1 VHDPGASPPPP
12 PQPLTPLAPLAP
24 LAAADKVP
32 AWLLALLAILSVQ
45 LGAALSTGLFGA
57 VGPAG
62 TVFLRMTAGAAIL
75 VALRRPRLRGRT
87 RRELVYAVGLGA
99 TTGAMTVLFLEAVA
113 RLQLGTVVAIEFL
126 GPLGVAVI
134 GTRSLARLA
143 WPVLGLLGVLL
154 LTQPWSG
161 RADAIGILLALGAGL
176 GWGIYILLTAR
187 VGDRFA
193 GIEGLSITIPI
204 AAVVAAVFGLPQALA
219 GHITIE
225 VVLAA
230 IGLALLQPIAV
241 FGLEMLA
248 LRRITTSA
256 FGTLMALEP
265 GVALVVGGLLLA
277 QLPSALQVV
286 GIGLVVVAGV
296 GAARGG
302 GREPA
307 GGHPHADLPA

>member
-1 VHDPGASPPPP
+1 VHDPGAP
-12 PQPLTPLAPLAP
+12 APAVPMASGAEP
-24 LAAADKVP
+24 LAAADRVP

-45 LGAALSTGLFGA
+45 LGAALSTSLFQA

-62 TVFLRMTAGAAIL
+62 TVFLRMTAGAVIL
-75 VALRRPRLRGRT
+75 VALRRPTLRGRS
-87 RRELVYAVGLGA
+87 RRELAYAVALGA

-113 RLQLGTVVAIEFL
+113 RIPLGTVVAIEFL

-134 GTRSLARLA
+134 GTRSLRRLL
-143 WPVLGLLGVLL
+143 WPVLGLIGVLL
-154 LTQPWSG
+154 VTEPWSG
-161 RADAIGILLALGAGL
+161 TADLIGIVLALGAGL
-176 GWGIYILLTAR
+176 GWGMYILLTAR

-204 AAVVAAVFGLPQALA
+204 AAVVAAFFGLPQAAA
-219 GHITIE
+219 GHVTFE
-225 VVLAA
+225 VVLAVA
-230 IGLALLQPIAV
+230 GLALLPPIAV

-286 GIGLVVVAGV
+286 GIALVVLAGI

-302 GREPA
+302 GREPT
-307 GGHPHADLPA
+307 GSRPHADLPA

>member
-1 VHDPGASPPPP
+1 MHDQHASI
-12 PQPLTPLAPLAP
+12 AV
-24 LAAADKVP
+24 ADRVP
-32 AWLLALLAILSVQ
+32 AWLLAMLAILSVQ
-45 LGAALSTGLFGA
+45 LGAALSTDLFDA

-62 TVFLRMTAGAAIL
+62 TVFLRMTAGAVIL

-87 RRELVYAVGLGA
+87 RRELLYAVGLGA

-113 RLQLGTVVAIEFL
+113 RVPLGTVVAIEFL

-134 GTRSLARLA
+134 GTRSLLRLA
-143 WPVLGLLGVLL
+143 WPALGLAGVLL
-154 LTQPWSG
+154 LTEPWSG
-161 RADAIGILLALGAGL
+161 SIDTPGILLAAGAGL

-204 AAVVAAVFGLPQALA
+204 AALVAAVFGLPQAAA
-219 GHITIE
+219 GQVTFV

-265 GVALVVGGLLLA
+265 AVALAIGGLLLA

-286 GIGLVVVAGV
+286 GIGLVVLAGI

>member
-1 VHDPGASPPPP
+1 MHDQHASI
-12 PQPLTPLAPLAP
+12 AV
-24 LAAADKVP
+24 ADRVP
-32 AWLLALLAILSVQ
+32 AWLLAMLAILSVQ
-45 LGAALSTGLFGA
+45 LGAALSTDLFDA

-62 TVFLRMTAGAAIL
+62 TVFLRMTAGAVIL
-75 VALRRPRLRGRT
+75 VALRRPRLRGKT
-87 RRELVYAVGLGA
+87 RRELLYAVGLGA

-113 RLQLGTVVAIEFL
+113 RVPLGTVVAIEFL

-134 GTRSLARLA
+134 GTRSLLRLA
-143 WPVLGLLGVLL
+143 WPALGLAGVLL
-154 LTQPWSG
+154 LTEPWSG
-161 RADAIGILLALGAGL
+161 SIDTPGILLAAGAGL

-204 AAVVAAVFGLPQALA
+204 AALVAAVFGLPQAAA
-219 GHITIE
+219 GQVTFV

-265 GVALVVGGLLLA
+265 AVALAIGGLLLA

-286 GIGLVVVAGV
+286 GIGLVVLAGI